1 MSRKALAI
9 LFVVLLAVF
18 TGIVKLVDLLANG
31 EPVPFAI
38 TDMRFPVFWA
48 GIGTWAIHAAKQR
61 QRENSAK

>member
-18 TGIVKLVDLLANG
+18 TGIVKLVDFLANG
-31 EPVPFAI
+31 EPIPFEI

-48 GIGTWAIHAAKQR
+48 GIGTWAVHAAKER
-61 QRENSAK
+61 QKENSRR